1 MHGETEAEG
10 LRGGIRVPRGVFS
23 RRNFGQGR
31 GQPGTLG
38 LSLEFSLVPHFWTV
52 SHGPPWPRGS
62 ERVPVWS
69 ALPLTV
75 TDNDGE
81 GRYCSGSQGTELR
94 EHLECQPLFYFP
106 QKEAMGAS
114 SLFQTSGNDPVQ
126 RRLCLGVQRA
136 SGDQVG
142 TQDALLMPPENGT
155 RNPESS
161 PVSSPADTMCGTW
174 ANMSLNVMKPGML
187 S

>member
-1 MHGETEAEG
+1 MNWNHCGRSEWSHAWRNRGRGAE
-10 LRGGIRVPRGVFS
+10 
-23 RRNFGQGR
+23 RRDQGPARCLLPQEFWPGR

-136 SGDQVG
+136 SGD
-142 TQDALLMPPENGT
+142 
-155 RNPESS
+155 
-161 PVSSPADTMCGTW
+161 
-174 ANMSLNVMKPGML
+174 
-187 S
+187 